1 MMTNTPPFVR
11 GRRLAL
17 FTSAGIAA
25 LAISTPA
32 FAQDAD
38 ETISDEQA
46 EAAPQADNA
55 IVVTGSRI
63 RRPNRDTLEPSIV
76 VNADQ
81 IEERGLTN
89 VGEVLNEQPA
99 FGPPASSA
107 VGGQSGSF
115 GSGQSF
121 INFFGLGS
129 QRTLT
134 LVNSRRYVSSNTAS
148 IFGPVAAGSQ
158 VDLNTIP
165 TLMVDRLETIA
176 VGGAPI
182 YGADAIAGTVNI
194 ILKDRF
200 EGVRFDAQMGIAE
213 EGDAQEYRLGAMV
226 GTSFADGR
234 GNVVAAVEYNKTE
247 GLLYTD
253 RERTAEGLFYAAPND
268 PNSPFDNVIIS
279 DRRIPILSEFGAP
292 TIVVNNAAITRDTL
306 LMRMGEADWQDVID
320 ANLTGVFRVSKAVLR
335 GMMKAKGGRIV
346 NVASV
351 VGLMGNAGQTNYSAA
366 KAGLLG
372 FTRSLAREVGSR
384 QITVNAIAPG
394 FIETDMTRE
403 LDDNTRS
410 AMLEQI
416 PLQRLGG
423 VDDIAESVAFL
434 VSPAAA
440 YITGET
446 LSVNGGLYMGA

>member
-1 MMTNTPPFVR
+1 MTMHSLSGQVALVTGASRGIGAAIADRLAAAGAIVIGTATSDDGAAR
-11 GRRLAL
+11 IDERLKQTAAGGAGRRLDVTDGDEVTAV
-17 FTSAGIAA
+17 IK
-25 LAISTPA
+25 AI
-32 FAQDAD
+32 
-38 ETISDEQA
+38 
-46 EAAPQADNA
+46 
-55 IVVTGSRI
+55 G
-63 RRPNRDTLEPSIV
+63 
-76 VNADQ
+76 
-81 IEERGLTN
+81 
-89 VGEVLNEQPA
+89 
-99 FGPPASSA
+99 
-107 VGGQSGSF
+107 
-115 GSGQSF
+115 
-121 INFFGLGS
+121 
-129 QRTLT
+129 
-134 LVNSRRYVSSNTAS
+134 
-148 IFGPVAAGSQ
+148 
-158 VDLNTIP
+158 
-165 TLMVDRLETIA
+165 
-176 VGGAPI
+176 
-182 YGADAIAGTVNI
+182 
-194 ILKDRF
+194 
-200 EGVRFDAQMGIAE
+200 
-213 EGDAQEYRLGAMV
+213 
-226 GTSFADGR
+226 
-234 GNVVAAVEYNKTE
+234 
-247 GLLYTD
+247 
-253 RERTAEGLFYAAPND
+253 
-268 PNSPFDNVIIS
+268 
-279 DRRIPILSEFGAP
+279 SEFGAP

>member
-1 MMTNTPPFVR
+1 MTMHSLSGQVALVTGASRGIGAAIADRLAAAGAIVIGTATSDDGAARIDERLKQNAAGGA
-11 GRRLAL
+11 GRRLDVTDGDEVTAV
-17 FTSAGIAA
+17 IK
-25 LAISTPA
+25 AI
-32 FAQDAD
+32 
-38 ETISDEQA
+38 
-46 EAAPQADNA
+46 
-55 IVVTGSRI
+55 G
-63 RRPNRDTLEPSIV
+63 
-76 VNADQ
+76 
-81 IEERGLTN
+81 
-89 VGEVLNEQPA
+89 
-99 FGPPASSA
+99 
-107 VGGQSGSF
+107 
-115 GSGQSF
+115 
-121 INFFGLGS
+121 
-129 QRTLT
+129 
-134 LVNSRRYVSSNTAS
+134 
-148 IFGPVAAGSQ
+148 
-158 VDLNTIP
+158 
-165 TLMVDRLETIA
+165 
-176 VGGAPI
+176 
-182 YGADAIAGTVNI
+182 
-194 ILKDRF
+194 
-200 EGVRFDAQMGIAE
+200 
-213 EGDAQEYRLGAMV
+213 
-226 GTSFADGR
+226 
-234 GNVVAAVEYNKTE
+234 
-247 GLLYTD
+247 
-253 RERTAEGLFYAAPND
+253 
-268 PNSPFDNVIIS
+268 
-279 DRRIPILSEFGAP
+279 SEFGAP